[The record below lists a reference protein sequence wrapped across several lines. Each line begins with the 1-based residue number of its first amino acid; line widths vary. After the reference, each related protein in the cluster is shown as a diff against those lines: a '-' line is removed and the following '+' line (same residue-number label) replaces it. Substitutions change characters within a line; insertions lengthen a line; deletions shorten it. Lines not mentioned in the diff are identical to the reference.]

1 MDYDIVI
8 DNIDEVNE
16 FCKKKMFRSW
26 DIYGEFCIKIKYI
39 YKFSI
44 SITFKIEL
52 LQFNLV
58 FQKISHT
65 KKEITYVV
73 KSIYNCYL
81 EEYQYYYE
89 N

>member
-1 MDYDIVI
+1 MDYDIII
-8 DNIDEVNE
+8 DNIDDVND
-16 FCKKKMFRSW
+16 FCKKKMFRTW
-26 DIYGEFCIKIKYI
+26 NIYDESCFQIKYI
-39 YKFSI
+39 YKFSR

-52 LQFNLV
+52 FQFNLV

-65 KKEITYVV
+65 KKEVTYIV